1 MYIFISDKL
10 NYRIKKI
17 TRDRRKLFNDKS
29 FNSPRRHNNLKKVC
43 TKKKIALNTWA
54 KTQRNKKRNDISTI
68 VVGKFKNSLS
78 ESDKPTRQK
87 ITKDI

>member
-1 MYIFISDKL
+1 M
-10 NYRIKKI
+10 IKVSIHQEGI
-17 TRDRRKLFNDKS
+17 TI
-29 FNSPRRHNNLKKVC
+29 LKKVC

-87 ITKDI
+87 NN